1 MADKQNTMGQAAQM
15 LKNNAAV
22 QQLLQ
27 SQDTKKLMDLLDRQG
42 GAQDAAQAA
51 AAGDPKR
58 LMEMMQRLMST
69 QEGASLVERIKKQAE
84 QSGL

>member
-1 MADKQNTMGQAAQM
+1 MADQQNPLGQAAQK

-27 SQDTKKLMDLLDRQG
+27 SQDTKKLMDLLNQQG
-42 GAQDAAQAA
+42 GAQGAAQAA
-51 AAGDPKR
+51 AAGDPKQ